1 MLWLRDE
8 CLQPFQRT
16 PRMCLTWYDTMLLTR
31 WAVCLVLFHRC
42 EWLLISVAWSQRQV
56 HANCI
61 KYLCR
66 ILGIGTY
73 RNLFFFKGLSN
84 IYKGDQRCTNKSF
97 FVKGN
102 FCRASACNRNGEDKG
117 TSLGVITAMKFGS
130 VKKYDIWFQM
140 EEYDDQIVRVDKPA
154 SMTHSFNKTLHISSF
169 LQPSWQIGTH
179 RSHQKTPGNRETS
192 ALWQT

>member
-1 MLWLRDE
+1 
-8 CLQPFQRT
+8 
-16 PRMCLTWYDTMLLTR
+16 LLEAKGKFMQTTSNT
-31 WAVCLVLFHRC
+31 
-42 EWLLISVAWSQRQV
+42 SVEFWESA
-56 HANCI
+56 
-61 KYLCR
+61 L
-66 ILGIGTY
+66 
-73 RNLFFFKGLSN
+73 FKGLSN